1 MYHEYEN
8 SSSAND
14 FLKDFV
20 IEAAQL
26 IQNGFMYREHILS
39 FIIKSFICD
48 VPAKS
53 FITYT
58 KSHMISF
65 HVKCIQKEEYVKNRV
80 CFLKLIQK
88 TEQIKIFIISYNLNI
103 T

>member
-1 MYHEYEN
+1 MLYFWPNVSVGIYHEYEN

-58 KSHMISF
+58 KSHTDFFSCK
-65 HVKCIQKEEYVKNRV
+65 VYTERRV
-80 CFLKLIQK
+80 C
-88 TEQIKIFIISYNLNI
+88 
-103 T
+103 